1 MIRSH
6 VLICG
11 GTGCTSSG
19 SKKIQDAFH
28 ENIAACGLENEVKI
42 VQTGCFG
49 LCALGPV
56 VIVYPDGTFYS
67 RVTPEDVKEIVE
79 EHLLKGRV
87 VDRLVYNDTG
97 NDAPEIPGNISLSD
111 TAFYKT
117 QKRVVL
123 RNCGVIDPE
132 NIEEYIARD
141 GYQALAKALTEMQ
154 PQDIIDT
161 ISASG
166 LRGRGGGGFPT
177 GRKWALCAPNKAPQK
192 YVVCNADEGD
202 PGAFMDRSV
211 LEGDPH
217 CIIEGMAL
225 AGYAIG
231 ATKGYVY
238 VRAEYP
244 IAVKRLQIA
253 IDQAK
258 EYGLLGKDIF
268 GSGFDFDLEIRL
280 GAGAFVCGEETA
292 LMTSIEGKR
301 GEPRPRPP
309 YPAVKGLYDS
319 PTVENNVETFA
330 NVAQII
336 LKGSDWFRSM
346 GTEKSTGTK
355 IFALGGKI
363 KHTGL
368 VEIPMGT
375 PLSEIIYNIGGGI
388 PNGKKF

>member
-1 MIRSH
+1 MIRAH

-19 SKKIQDAFH
+19 SLSIQKAFE
-28 ENIAACGLENEVKI
+28 ENIAANGLSEEVKL

-67 RVTPEDVKEIVE
+67 RVTADDVKEIVE
-79 EHLLKGRV
+79 EHLLKGRPV
-87 VDRLVYNDTG
+87 ERLVYSDTG
-97 NDAPEIPGNISLSD
+97 AEEKVEGAIVALND
-111 TAFYKT
+111 TAFYKS
-117 QKRVVL
+117 QNRVVL

-132 NIEEYIARD
+132 SIEEYIAMD
-141 GYQALAKALTEMQ
+141 GYAALGKVLTEMK
-154 PQDIIDT
+154 PEDVIKEVSD
-161 ISASG
+161 SG

-177 GRKWALCAPNKAPQK
+177 GFKWSLCAPNKADQK

-217 CIIEGMAL
+217 ALVEAMAI

-244 IAVKRLQIA
+244 IAVERLQKA
-253 IDQAK
+253 IDTAY
-258 EYGLLGKDIF
+258 EYGLLGKNIF
-268 GSGFDFDLEIRL
+268 DSGFDFDLYIRL

-292 LMTSIEGKR
+292 
-301 GEPRPRPP
+301 
-309 YPAVKGLYDS
+309 
-319 PTVENNVETFA
+319 
-330 NVAQII
+330 
-336 LKGSDWFRSM
+336 
-346 GTEKSTGTK
+346 
-355 IFALGGKI
+355 
-363 KHTGL
+363 
-368 VEIPMGT
+368 
-375 PLSEIIYNIGGGI
+375 
-388 PNGKKF
+388 